1 MCTSAPTRGWAQ
13 GFCSAH
19 AQDMGLQDPR
29 KNHMTKKSKKAEVAR
44 VVARVAMESD
54 FEAEFQSA
62 NDGGGEETFTEEV
75 FRLCRE
81 DAERNA
87 DVEFAKADAAERVCH
102 QHSKRK
108 AAPVILHPYV
118 DVLVESHDDVLVES
132 DAEFR
137 SWSDEPQRTR
147 PGIYT
152 QPLRDSV

>member
-1 MCTSAPTRGWAQ
+1 ME
-13 GFCSAH
+13 
-19 AQDMGLQDPR
+19 LQDPR
-29 KNHMTKKSKKAEVAR
+29 KHHHSKKSKKAEAAR
-44 VVARVAMESD
+44 VAARVAMESD

-62 NDGGGEETFTEEV
+62 NNGGGEEFYETFTEEV

-81 DAERNA
+81 EAERNA
-87 DVEFAKADAAERVCH
+87 DVE
-102 QHSKRK
+102 ST
-108 AAPVILHPYV
+108 
-118 DVLVESHDDVLVES
+118 VES